1 MKRIML
7 FFVAIASIFLAM
19 FILAPFAAPYGT
31 YWGLDGSPAH
41 IDHDWSISEFP
52 YLLGDILCHQ
62 KAARSFVLN
71 GSQMPVCIR
80 DTGLLLGF
88 ALGCLAHLVADLK
101 IGRKQIAIASAIVCF
116 TIVEWAVEPYFGDLP
131 ITRFLTGV
139 VSGAGVGI
147 ILGWL
152 IRYEIEKN

>member
-1 MKRIML
+1 
-7 FFVAIASIFLAM
+7 
-19 FILAPFAAPYGT
+19 
-31 YWGLDGSPAH
+31 
-41 IDHDWSISEFP
+41 
-52 YLLGDILCHQ
+52 
-62 KAARSFVLN
+62 
-71 GSQMPVCIR
+71 MPVCIR

-101 IGRKQIAIASAIVCF
+101 IGRKQIAIASAMVCF